1 MMRWKLTGRFLMAI
15 LCTVFCVILV
25 NALIALAFYAHYSSG
40 KEYPAS
46 ATDFTRTLARY
57 ITVTDGEPVIS
68 DKGIAALE
76 ERNAWLQFLD
86 DNGNVIGNA
95 LAPTT
100 APVHY
105 TPVELVHA
113 YKYRDENHVSI
124 FVAEHND
131 IMYLVGIQDR
141 NLSKIIIT
149 SNTSSITQF
158 TAQLALIMIIVDL
171 LIAIIIGFIFSSF
184 LTKPIYR
191 MIERIRMLKNR
202 NFAVDSKESR
212 GLYRSIFHNLDDVAE
227 SLKLQEEE
235 RRKLEQM
242 RNEWVSNVS
251 HDMKTPLAAIQGYAE
266 LLQSNIPVSEQTEY
280 AEIIEKK
287 SVYMRELLDD
297 FTLTMRLRQQEMPLQ
312 LVDTNIVSF
321 VRELVI
327 DVLNDATFSER
338 NITFNAS
345 IDKLTKC
352 IDTHLMKRALLNF
365 IYNALVHNEEEVI
378 LEISV
383 EEVAGAAVIHIR
395 DNGKGIAKADLP
407 QVFERYYRGTNTEN
421 IKGTGLGMAIARD
434 IIQAHGGI
442 VELVSELGAGTSV
455 IVRL

>member
-1 MMRWKLTGRFLMAI
+1 MRWKLTGRFLMAI
-15 LCTVFCVILV
+15 ICTVFCVILV
-25 NALIALAFYAHYSSG
+25 NGIISIVLYVYHISN
-40 KEYPAS
+40 EDRPTS
-46 ATDFTRTLARY
+46 ATDFTRSLARY
-57 ITVTDGEPVIS
+57 IAKIDEEPQIS
-68 DKGIAALE
+68 DEGIAALQ

-86 DNGNVIGNA
+86 DNGNVIGHA
-95 LAPTT
+95 LAPAA
-100 APVHY
+100 APQHY
-105 TPVELVHA
+105 TPIELIQA
-113 YKYRDENHVSI
+113 YKYRDKNQTTTL
-124 FVAEHND
+124 VAEHNGVT
-131 IMYLVGIQDR
+131 YLVGIQDAS
-141 NLSKIIIT
+141 LSKIIIT

-158 TAQLALIMIIVDL
+158 IAQFALIIIIVDIV
-171 LIAIIIGFIFSSF
+171 IAIIIGFIFSSF
-184 LTKPIYR
+184 LAKPIYR

-202 NFAVDSKESR
+202 NFAVDSKRSK

-235 RRKLEQM
+235 RHKLEQM
-242 RNEWVSNVS
+242 RNEWISNVS

-266 LLQSNIPVSEQTEY
+266 LLQGDVSTQEQSDY

-327 DVLNDATFSER
+327 DVLNDTTFSGSE
-338 NITFNAS
+338 ITFNS
-345 IDKLTKC
+345 QFDKLTKS

-365 IYNALVHNEEEVI
+365 IYNALVHNEGNVTLDISIEEMNEVTVI
-378 LEISV
+378 TIS
-383 EEVAGAAVIHIR
+383 
-395 DNGKGIAKADLP
+395 DNGKGIAEADLP
-407 QVFERYYRGTNTEN
+407 QVFERYYRGTNTRN

-434 IIQAHGGI
+434 VIQAHGGE
-442 VELVSELGAGTSV
+442 VELVSEIGVGTTI